1 MKLTGIFALAAMLA
15 ATTASADV
23 FGCSHSEKRR
33 TASPAAGIT
42 KVSIIARAGSLR
54 VSGQPGA
61 REIVANGTACASD
74 KDYLSGIKIETRRDG
89 TELTIEA
96 IIPEKTM
103 IFGWYEAKLDL
114 EVSVP
119 AAAQLSIVD
128 GSGSVRIDGTGP
140 LTITDGSGE
149 IEIRD
154 VRGAVEVR
162 DGSGSL
168 DILNVVGN
176 ISIIDGSGSIGV
188 NNIQGDVVVRSD
200 GSGSIDVTDVRGDF
214 IVRSDGSGGV
224 DYSRVTGTIRI
235 PRD

>member
-1 MKLTGIFALAAMLA
+1 MRQTGIFALAAMLV
-15 ATTASADV
+15 ATTAGADV
-23 FGCSHSEKRR
+23 FGCGHAEQRR
-33 TASPAAGIT
+33 AATPAAGIT
-42 KVSIIARAGSLR
+42 KVSVIARAGSLR
-54 VSGQPGA
+54 VTGQPGA

-74 KDYLSGIKIETRRDG
+74 KDYLPGIRIETRRDG
-89 TELTIEA
+89 NELTIEA

-114 EVSVP
+114 EISVP
-119 AAAQLSIVD
+119 AEAQLSVVD
-128 GSGSVRIDGTGP
+128 GSGSVRIEGTGP
-140 LTITDGSGE
+140 VTITDGSGE
-149 IEIRD
+149 IEIRN

-168 DILNVVGN
+168 EILNVTGN

-188 NNIQGDVVVRSD
+188 NDVQGDVIVRAD

-214 IVRSDGSGGV
+214 IVQSDGSGGV

>member
-1 MKLTGIFALAAMLA
+1 MLAAMLA

-23 FGCSHSEKRR
+23 FGCGHSEQRR
-33 TASPAAGIT
+33 TATPAAGIT
-42 KVSIIARAGSLR
+42 KVSVIARAGSLR

-61 REIVANGTACASD
+61 REVVASGTACSSD
-74 KDYLSGIKIETRRDG
+74 KDYLAGIKIETRRQG
-89 TELTIEA
+89 SELTIEA

-119 AAAQLSIVD
+119 AEAQLSIVD
-128 GSGSVRIDGTGP
+128 GSGSVRIEGTGP
-140 LTITDGSGE
+140 LSLTDGSGE

-154 VRGAVEVR
+154 VRGPVEVR

-168 DILNVVGN
+168 EIVNTTGD
-176 ISIIDGSGSIGV
+176 ISIVDGSGSIAV
-188 NNIQGDVVVRSD
+188 NNVQGDVVVRAD
-200 GSGSIDVTDVRGDF
+200 GSGSIDVTDVRGNF
-214 IVRSDGSGGV
+214 IVQSDGSGGV
-224 DYSRVTGTIRI
+224 DYARVTGTIKV